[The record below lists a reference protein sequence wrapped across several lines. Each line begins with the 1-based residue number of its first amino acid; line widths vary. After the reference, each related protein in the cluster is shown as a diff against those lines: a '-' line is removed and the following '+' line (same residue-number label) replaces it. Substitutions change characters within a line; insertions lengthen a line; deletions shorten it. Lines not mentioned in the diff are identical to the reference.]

1 MKVRVRFFA
10 SAREIVGAREETI
23 DVEESVAL
31 IDFLR
36 LLVQRHGD
44 KLKEYLFETKSDTPK
59 PYLQFLVND
68 RPIHMLQGFG
78 TLLAEDCVLAI
89 LPPAAGG

>member
-1 MKVRVRFFA
+1 
-10 SAREIVGAREETI
+10 
-23 DVEESVAL
+23 
-31 IDFLR
+31 
-36 LLVQRHGD
+36 
-44 KLKEYLFETKSDTPK
+44 LKEYLFETKSDAPK

-68 RPIHMLQGFG
+68 RPIHMLQGFS